1 MLQYITSLKDADFL
15 AGALILVDK
24 PQGWTSFDVVNKIRF
39 LLKKKYNVKN
49 IKVGHSGTL
58 DPMATGLLLICTGKF
73 TKELQYLTGLD
84 KKYEGEITL
93 GIETATYDAE
103 GEIISEQEVPSLS
116 NVEIEKILSEFK
128 GEIDQY
134 PPAYSAIK
142 KDGKKL
148 YELARAGKE
157 VVLESRKVK
166 VYDIQLLSVNAQILK
181 ILIHCGSGFY
191 VRSLAHDVGDK
202 LGCGGHLSALKRT
215 SIGEYRLESA
225 YTVKEIEEFL
235 LPGKNS

>member
-1 MLQYITSLKDADFL
+1 LLPFATSLPETDFL
-15 AGALILVDK
+15 SGSMLLVDK
-24 PQGWTSFDVVNKIRF
+24 PRGWTSFDVVNKIRF
-39 LLKKKYNVKN
+39 LLKKKYNVRN

-73 TKELQYLTGLD
+73 TKELQQLTGLD

-103 GEIISEQEVPSLS
+103 GEIIFKREVPDL
-116 NVEIEKILSEFK
+116 NRTQIENILNEFK
-128 GEIDQY
+128 GEIDQF

-157 VVLESRKVK
+157 VVLETRKVK
-166 VYDIQLLSVNAQILK
+166 VYDIQLLDFNSPMLK
-181 ILIHCGSGFY
+181 MLIHSGSGFY
-191 VRSLAHDVGDK
+191 VRSLAHDIGEK
-202 LGCGGHLSALKRT
+202 LGCGAIYHH
-215 SIGEYRLESA
+215 
-225 YTVKEIEEFL
+225 
-235 LPGKNS
+235 